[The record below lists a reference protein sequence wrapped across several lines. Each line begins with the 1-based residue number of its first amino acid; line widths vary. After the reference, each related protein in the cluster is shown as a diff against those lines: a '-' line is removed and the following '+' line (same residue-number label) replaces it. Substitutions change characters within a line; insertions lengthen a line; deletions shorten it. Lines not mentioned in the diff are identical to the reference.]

1 MEVTLETNDWLS
13 EHKILNA
20 EKTLIMKK
28 DGILVD
34 EAVCLKLIIR
44 YFWEKILVDLEKLF
58 NRFYKIKL
66 NYTHRLE
73 EIKTLQLQLNGNYL
87 DKSVRQL
94 IWKIVGDVIENFGI
108 EVRDEK
114 IKQISTGNYEA
125 INSLLMTIYDL
136 CNELTKRSQI
146 LLNLLMKIIRKR
158 MK

>member
-1 MEVTLETNDWLS
+1 M
-13 EHKILNA
+13 
-20 EKTLIMKK
+20 
-28 DGILVD
+28 
-34 EAVCLKLIIR
+34 
-44 YFWEKILVDLEKLF
+44 DLEKLY